1 MKYRPSCKIDQ
12 CWRQKQRTGKA
23 FGIWGQRDGKERQS
37 RWISKEGNMEEM
49 TLALKDGELGQA
61 RGHTCTALPMQV
73 CAVYI
78 HVLLSHLLQK
88 NWTNMCFFP

>member
-1 MKYRPSCKIDQ
+1 
-12 CWRQKQRTGKA
+12 
-23 FGIWGQRDGKERQS
+23 
-37 RWISKEGNMEEM
+37 MEEM

-78 HVLLSHLLQK
+78 HVLLSHLLPK